1 VYEHN
6 NTKLF
11 MPDVDRLYSNSLS
24 FKLGGGFGKG
34 GFVFGL

>member
-1 VYEHN
+1 MYEYN

-11 MPDVDRLYSNSLS
+11 MPDVDRLYSNSLT

-34 GFVFGL
+34 GWIFGL